1 MKASHTPVPLIWK
14 IGYIVMVVVLCENC
28 ARSGERRDLV
38 HLKLLSND
46 TTEIPESLL
55 NRQTCSVI
63 SSGCFLG
70 RSIRMEG
77 NSLVVNE
84 RALCAVVI
92 EETRQF
98 YQLDSDWWSDQRVQ
112 DWPKVLIFLHRG
124 VAYIYKWH
132 GKTREEPSFCSNIDY
147 ILHHHSNHLYYDSY
161 DCSTW

>member
-55 NRQTCSVI
+55 NRQTCPVI
-63 SSGCFLG
+63 FIWLLPWPQYPDG
-70 RSIRMEG
+70 RQP
-77 NSLVVNE
+77 LVVNE

-98 YQLDSDWWSDQRVQ
+98 YQLGSDWWSDQRVQ
-112 DWPKVLIFLHRG
+112 NWRKVLIFLHHR

-147 ILHHHSNHLYYDSY
+147 ILYRHSNHLYYDSY
-161 DCSTW
+161 DRPTW